1 MSDVFRQF
9 AKYLII
15 TYSHL
20 MHYRLH
26 WFSAR
31 ARVSKII
38 GPLSRVFRTRRCSSS
53 TVHNLEKVSVY

>member
-1 MSDVFRQF
+1 METPMSDVFRQF

-20 MHYRLH
+20 MHYRLL

-31 ARVSKII
+31 ARVLKII
-38 GPLSRVFRTRRCSSS
+38 GPLSRVFRPHTSLLFQ
-53 TVHNLEKVSVY
+53 HGA